1 MFNVLIADD
10 DPFILD
16 GLKYIL
22 DWQLLGLEIVGTVGN
37 GKAAAEFIQKHL
49 VDILLADIK
58 MPEMDGIELIRWIR
72 QNKYDIKCVIL
83 SGYDDYPYMKQAITL
98 DIENYLI
105 KSVNENELE
114 ETLKNIVEKLESR
127 YAADNFSLNSII
139 KGNVLNRWVTGKI
152 SNREFQERSD
162 LLNIDIKKNTFV
174 VSVLRV
180 NLEGKSNSGLYNIHD
195 VDAFLQKG
203 IRLQGTAVTP
213 LFFQDMD
220 GDFVFIFSD
229 SRQEAD
235 PVKIRD
241 YMLSVASVISSK
253 DGLSH
258 YIATGS
264 PSDGYSAVSV
274 SYKLA
279 KMLLDYGI
287 MHSAGYYLDME
298 NAPEYF
304 EFLSKVSGAAD
315 VDRFRNILLGGSY
328 ETSLEFISDTYLKDS
343 TPPLSRQEHLINAT
357 LQLLFALL
365 DTAAYHNL
373 DISLLVRPSEAIYE
387 KISSFTDHRELYLWV
402 KALVTKYFGLL
413 QDREDSQ
420 SPLIHRVIT
429 YVEANYYKDIS
440 LKVLS
445 FEFNVNTAYLGR
457 VFKTEKGEAFSNY
470 LNRVRVEKAKELL
483 LCKNYTI
490 NEVAGKVGY
499 ANPNYFISVFKK
511 YAGIYPSQYRSR
523 N

>member
-16 GLKYIL
+16 GLKYII
-22 DWQLLGLEIVGTVGN
+22 DWQLLGLEIVGTVSN
-37 GKAAAEFIQKHL
+37 GKAAAEFIQNHL
-49 VDILLADIK
+49 VDVLLADIK

-83 SGYDDYPYMKQAITL
+83 SGYDDYQYMKQAITL

-127 YAADNFSLNSII
+127 YVADNFSLNSII

-152 SNREFQERSD
+152 SNLEFQERSE
-162 LLNIDIKKNTFV
+162 LLNIDIRKNTFA

-180 NLEGKSNSGLYNIHD
+180 NLEGKSGPGRYNIHD
-195 VDAFLQKG
+195 VDSFLQKG
-203 IRLQGTAVTP
+203 IHLHDTAAAP
-213 LFFQDMD
+213 LFFQDLD

-229 SRQEAD
+229 SQEGIDTAR
-235 PVKIRD
+235 IRG
-241 YMLSVASVISSK
+241 YMLSVAAIISSK
-253 DGLSH
+253 AGLSY

-264 PSDGYSAVSV
+264 PSDGYSTVSV

-287 MHSAGYYLDME
+287 MHSGSHYLDME

-328 ETSLEFISDTYLKDS
+328 ETSLEFINDIYLKNDIHPS
-343 TPPLSRQEHLINAT
+343 ARQEHLINIT
-357 LQLLFALL
+357 LQLLFTLL

-387 KISSFTDHRELYLWV
+387 KISSFTNNRELYLWV
-402 KALVTKYFGLL
+402 KALITKYFGLL
-413 QDREDSQ
+413 QDREASQ
-420 SPLIHRVIT
+420 SPLIQRVIS
-429 YVEANYYKDIS
+429 YVEANFYKDIS

-483 LCKNYTI
+483 TGKNHTI
-490 NEVAGKVGY
+490 NEISGKVGY
-499 ANPNYFISVFKK
+499 SNPNYFISVFKK
-511 YAGIYPSQYRSR
+511 YAGIYPSQYRNR